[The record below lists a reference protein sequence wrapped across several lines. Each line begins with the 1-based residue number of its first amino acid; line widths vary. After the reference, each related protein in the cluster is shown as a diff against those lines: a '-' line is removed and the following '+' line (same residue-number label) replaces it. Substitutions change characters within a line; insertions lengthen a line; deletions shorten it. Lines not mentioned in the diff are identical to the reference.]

1 MCWQRLGRY
10 MRRDA
15 VLLAEIVTAVRRIL
29 ELAAGQSA
37 GEIEVAP
44 DRRDSLLW
52 NFTVLGEAVSQLSAG
67 LKADHPMVPWTDAS
81 RLRNRVVHGYW
92 SVDFEVLIATAR
104 DDLPSFLGG
113 VESVLA
119 FLIEDAG

>member
-1 MCWQRLGRY
+1 

-15 VLLAEIVTAVRRIL
+15 VLLAEIVNGVKRIL
-29 ELAAGQSA
+29 ELTAGLSA
-37 GEIEVAP
+37 VEIEIAP

-67 LKADHPMVPWTDAS
+67 LKAEHPGMDAN
-81 RLRNRVVHGYW
+81 RIRNRIVHGYW

-104 DDLPSFLGG
+104 GDLPSFLVA
-113 VESVLA
+113 VETVLA
-119 FLIEDAG
+119 SLVEDAE

>member
-1 MCWQRLGRY
+1 

-15 VLLAEIVTAVRRIL
+15 VLLAEIVTAVGRIL
-29 ELAAGQSA
+29 ELTAEPSA
-37 GEIEVAP
+37 SELETAP

-67 LKADHPMVPWTDAS
+67 LKADHPTIPWADAS

-104 DDLPSFLGG
+104 DDLPSFLAG

-119 FLIEDAG
+119 SVVGDAS

>member
-1 MCWQRLGRY
+1 

-15 VLLAEIVTAVRRIL
+15 VLLAEIVNAVERIL
-29 ELAAGQSA
+29 DLTAASSAAELEA
-37 GEIEVAP
+37 VP

-67 LKADHPMVPWTDAS
+67 LKADHTAIPWTDAS
-81 RLRNRVVHGYW
+81 RIRNRIVHGYW

-104 DDLPSFLGG
+104 DDLPLFLAGI
-113 VESVLA
+113 ETVLA
-119 FLIEDAG
+119 SLVEDAG

>member
-1 MCWQRLGRY
+1 

-67 LKADHPMVPWTDAS
+67 LKADHPTVPWTDAS

-119 FLIEDAG
+119 SLVENAG

>member
-1 MCWQRLGRY
+1 

-15 VLLAEIVTAVRRIL
+15 VLLAEIVDAVGRIL
-29 ELAAGQSA
+29 ELTAGPSAA
-37 GEIEVAP
+37 EIEVAP

-52 NFTVLGEAVSQLSAG
+52 NFTVLGEAVSQLSVG
-67 LKADHPMVPWTDAS
+67 LKADHPAIPWTDAS
-81 RLRNRVVHGYW
+81 RLRNRVVHSYW

-104 DDLPSFLGG
+104 DDLPLFLAG

-119 FLIEDAG
+119 SLIEDAG

>member
-1 MCWQRLGRY
+1 

-67 LKADHPMVPWTDAS
+67 LKADHQAIPWTDAS

-104 DDLPSFLGG
+104 DDLPSFLAG

-119 FLIEDAG
+119 SLFEDAG